1 MIEEQKIDTRRCVER
16 EWKNRNQDVSIN
28 LDFLD
33 VISERVSE
41 GERAREKD

>member
-16 EWKNRNQDVSIN
+16 EWKNRNVSIN